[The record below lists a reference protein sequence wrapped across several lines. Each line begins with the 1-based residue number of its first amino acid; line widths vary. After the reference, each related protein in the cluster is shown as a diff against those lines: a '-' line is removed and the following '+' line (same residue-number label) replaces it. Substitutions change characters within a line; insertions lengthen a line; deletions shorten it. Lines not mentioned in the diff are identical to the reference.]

1 MAAIPSPPV
10 REAAVQAAV
19 QAALT
24 AYRRAEDAQPL
35 TRLEFLRQ
43 QGSFLRKRWWVLQA
57 GVLVLLWQFLQLAG
71 SSYEMARAM
80 GTLAP
85 LFVVLIL
92 PELWRNRTA
101 GALEIE
107 CTTRHSLWA
116 VYAARMVLF
125 GGADLVLL
133 TLFCSA
139 ALVTGQVTPQDLVI
153 HFLLPFLVTACICL
167 RTLACRGDYAP
178 WAALP
183 LALLWTAGW
192 VGIVLQQELYL
203 RAALPVWLGLLA
215 LAAAYLCWTVSK
227 LQTTCETVWEVSPSW
242 H

>member
-1 MAAIPSPPV
+1 MASIPPPPV
-10 REAAVQAAV
+10 REEAVRAAVQAARM
-19 QAALT
+19 
-24 AYRRAEDAQPL
+24 AYRRAEAVRPL

-57 GVLVLLWQFLQLAG
+57 GMLVLLWQLLQMAG
-71 SSYEMARAM
+71 SAYETARAM

-85 LFVVLIL
+85 LFVVLVL
-92 PELWRNRTA
+92 PELWRNRTS

-107 CTTRHSLWA
+107 GTTRHSLRA

-139 ALVTGQVTPQDLVI
+139 ALAAGRVRPQDLVI

-167 RTLACRGDYAP
+167 RTLACRGD
-178 WAALP
+178 
-183 LALLWTAGW
+183 
-192 VGIVLQQELYL
+192 
-203 RAALPVWLGLLA
+203 
-215 LAAAYLCWTVSK
+215 
-227 LQTTCETVWEVSPSW
+227 
-242 H
+242 

>member
-1 MAAIPSPPV
+1 MASIPPPPV
-10 REAAVQAAV
+10 REEAVRAAVQAARM
-19 QAALT
+19 
-24 AYRRAEDAQPL
+24 AYRRAEAVRPL

-57 GVLVLLWQFLQLAG
+57 GMLVLLWQLLQMAG
-71 SSYEMARAM
+71 SAYETARAM

-85 LFVVLIL
+85 LFVVLVL
-92 PELWRNRTA
+92 PELWRNRTS

-107 CTTRHSLWA
+107 GTTRHSLRA

-139 ALVTGQVTPQDLVI
+139 ALAAGRVRPQDLVI

-192 VGIVLQQELYL
+192 VGIVLRQELYL
-203 RAALPVWLGLLA
+203 RAALPVWLVLLA
-215 LAAAYLCWTVSK
+215 LAASYLCCTVSK
-227 LQTTCETVWEVSPSW
+227 LQHTCETFWEVSPSW

>member
-1 MAAIPSPPV
+1 MASIPPPPV
-10 REAAVQAAV
+10 REEAVRAAVQAARM
-19 QAALT
+19 
-24 AYRRAEDAQPL
+24 AYRRAEAVRPL

-43 QGSFLRKRWWVLQA
+43 QGSFLRKRWWVLQV
-57 GVLVLLWQFLQLAG
+57 GVLVLLWQLLQMAG
-71 SSYEMARAM
+71 SAYETARAM

-85 LFVVLIL
+85 LFVVLVL
-92 PELWRNRTA
+92 PELWRNRTS

-107 CTTRHSLWA
+107 GTTRHSLRA

-139 ALVTGQVTPQDLVI
+139 ALAAGRVRPQDLVI

-167 RTLACRGDYAP
+167 RTLACRGDYAS

-192 VGIVLQQELYL
+192 VGIVLRQELYL
-203 RAALPVWLGLLA
+203 RAALPVWLVLLA
-215 LAAAYLCWTVSK
+215 LAASYLCWTVSK
-227 LQTTCETVWEVSPSW
+227 LQHTCETFWEVSPSW

>member
-1 MAAIPSPPV
+1 MDIPSPPV
-10 REAAVQAAV
+10 REEAVQAAV
-19 QAALT
+19 RAALT
-24 AYRRAEDAQPL
+24 AYRRAAFARPL

-43 QGSFLRKRWWVLQA
+43 QGRFLRKRWWALQA
-57 GVLVLLWQFLQLAG
+57 GVLALLWQLLNMAG

-80 GTLAP
+80 GTLVP
-85 LFVVLIL
+85 LFVVLVL
-92 PELWRNRTA
+92 PEFWRNRTA

-107 CTTRHSLWA
+107 CTTRHSLRA

-125 GGADLVLL
+125 GGADLLLL

-139 ALVTGQVTPQDLVI
+139 ALATGRVTLRDLVI

-167 RTLACRGDYAP
+167 RTLACRGEYAP

-192 VGIVLQQELYL
+192 VGIVLHQELYL
-203 RAALPVWLGLLA
+203 RAALPVWLVLLA
-215 LAAAYLCWTVSK
+215 LAAAYLCWAVSK
-227 LQTTCETVWEVSPSW
+227 LQTTCETCWEVSPSW